1 MVDPS
6 NDTPSERR
14 TSEPIGMATLLR
26 RAREQRGLTLEQVAD
41 ETKVPLEQLAALE
54 RDALPH
60 VNRGFYQRAHIR
72 AYARAVELDEHVV
85 LAELKREAAPVDPH
99 PPPVQQ
105 PPPVRARSLRAPY
118 VVMTVVC
125 ASLVVGISGVVWETS
140 TARGTGDHAAVAAP
154 SEPEGHAV
162 ATSGNTRE
170 IVQSTPQ
177 AAESTQLVAESTPL
191 VAESTPPAAVQDVG
205 TREADG
211 HTQSPATP
219 AVTELVITTD
229 PVDARVVVNGVGW
242 GSSPITI
249 QHLAPGEKRLRV
261 TKDGYMAVEHV
272 THVVADRS
280 TTVNIQLQPSP

>member
-1 MVDPS
+1 MADPS

-85 LAELKREAAPVDPH
+85 LAELKREAAPVDLH
-99 PPPVQQ
+99 PPPVHQ

-125 ASLVVGISGVVWETS
+125 ASLVVGISGVVWEAS
-140 TARGTGDHAAVAAP
+140 TARGTGGHAAVAAP
-154 SEPEGHAV
+154 SQPEGHAV
-162 ATSGNTRE
+162 ATSGNTLE
-170 IVQSTPQ
+170 IGQSTSQ
-177 AAESTQLVAESTPL
+177 AAESTRL

-205 TREADG
+205 TREANA

-272 THVVADRS
+272 THVVSDRS

>member
-1 MVDPS
+1 MIDPS
-6 NDTPSERR
+6 NESSSERH

-26 RAREQRGLTLEQVAD
+26 CAREQRGLTLEQVAD

-72 AYARAVELDEHVV
+72 AYARAVELDEHIV
-85 LAELKREAAPVDPH
+85 LAELKRESAPVD

-105 PPPVRARSLRAPY
+105 PPPVRIRSLRPQHL
-118 VVMTVVC
+118 VMPVVC
-125 ASLVVGISGVVWETS
+125 ASLVVGISGVVWETA
-140 TARGTGDHAAVAAP
+140 TARGTGDQTAIAASP
-154 SEPEGHAV
+154 EPERYAI
-162 ATSGNTRE
+162 ATSGNTLE

-177 AAESTQLVAESTPL
+177 AADSSRLVAESTPL
-191 VAESTPPAAVQDVG
+191 VAESKPPAAVQDVG
-205 TREADG
+205 TRETDA
-211 HTQSPATP
+211 HTHSPATP

-272 THVVADRS
+272 THVVSDRS

>member
-6 NDTPSERR
+6 NESPSERL

-26 RAREQRGLTLEQVAD
+26 RAREQRGLTLKQVAD
-41 ETKVPLEQLAALE
+41 ETKLPLERLAALE

-85 LAELKREAAPVDPH
+85 LAALKREAAPVD

-105 PPPVRARSLRAPY
+105 PPPVRTPSLRAPH

-125 ASLVVGISGVVWETS
+125 ASLLVGISGVVWETS
-140 TARGTGDHAAVAAP
+140 TARGTGDNAAFAASP
-154 SEPEGHAV
+154 EPEGDAV
-162 ATSGNTRE
+162 ATSGNTPE
-170 IVQSTPQ
+170 IAQSSPQ
-177 AAESTQLVAESTPL
+177 AVESTRLVAESTPL

-205 TREADG
+205 TREADA
-211 HTQSPATP
+211 HAQSPATP

-261 TKDGYMAVEHV
+261 TKEGYMAVERV

-280 TTVNIQLQPSP
+280 TTVDIQLQPLP

>member
-6 NDTPSERR
+6 NESPSERL

-26 RAREQRGLTLEQVAD
+26 RAREQRGLTLKQVAD
-41 ETKVPLEQLAALE
+41 ETKLPLERLAALE

-85 LAELKREAAPVDPH
+85 LAALKREAAPVD

-105 PPPVRARSLRAPY
+105 PPPVRTPSLRAPH

-125 ASLVVGISGVVWETS
+125 ASLLVGISGVVWETS
-140 TARGTGDHAAVAAP
+140 TARGTGDNAAFAASP
-154 SEPEGHAV
+154 EPEGDAV
-162 ATSGNTRE
+162 ATSGNTPE
-170 IVQSTPQ
+170 IAQSSPQ
-177 AAESTQLVAESTPL
+177 AVESTRLVAESTPL

-205 TREADG
+205 TREADA

-261 TKDGYMAVEHV
+261 TKEGYMAVERV

-280 TTVNIQLQPSP
+280 TTVDIQLQPLP